1 MRWAMS
7 QTDVEARDAYR
18 IECDMRHEQRYEQNL
33 RVSTLESTPI
43 TGQPPTMSQY
53 RQKQLQDSARSIL
66 DLMGNEPDEIPGL

>member
-43 TGQPPTMSQY
+43 TGQPPSMSQY
-53 RQKQLQDSARSIL
+53 RQNKLKQGAAEIL
-66 DLMGNEPDEIPGL
+66 RVLMNDDDFIPM